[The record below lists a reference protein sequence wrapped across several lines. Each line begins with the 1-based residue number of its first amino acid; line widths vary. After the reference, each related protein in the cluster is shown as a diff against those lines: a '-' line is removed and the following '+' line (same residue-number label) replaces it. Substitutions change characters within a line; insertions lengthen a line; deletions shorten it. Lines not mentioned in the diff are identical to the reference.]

1 MASVVI
7 VGLGVSGLGC
17 ALELVRRG
25 IPFTAYEK
33 EKAAGGL
40 ARSDTAG
47 GFRFDHGPHILLGL
61 PMELAAWFRGL
72 PGLDLVPCTGASGI
86 ALGTRLDRV
95 IPAPF
100 QQNLNWLPLPVRARL
115 FFDAVAEIGWRKAP
129 PRNYSEYAVAQCG
142 RGIYDLFLSG
152 YDSKRLRFPLDRLPA
167 DWTTRIEKTSVLS
180 LLLPR
185 PRAHCPGANARESTF
200 FYPRSGGIE
209 GLPRAM
215 AKSLPEGSLRY
226 GSELLEIDLKSK
238 SLAFTEG
245 TVERYDRLVLSLPLP
260 EIVARLKEPPPEV
273 RSAAENLLYT
283 SIYVVNAGIDG
294 PAPPWLLL
302 RIPDSTLPFYRLSF
316 PTHYSPGAAPEGK
329 AIVVGEISH
338 HPARHFLSRLDARHQ
353 FEQGLRRMSILRPG
367 QGILVETIRDIQY
380 GHVLYNQATR
390 ASIEL
395 ILEYLR
401 AGSILTCG
409 KYGQWRDML
418 IPQSILSG
426 MAAGKEIA
434 ETYSSGSAL
443 LAADKRR

>member
-1 MASVVI
+1 MPSVVI

-33 EKAAGGL
+33 EMAAGGL
-40 ARSDTAG
+40 ARSDTAD
-47 GFRFDHGPHILLGL
+47 GFRFDYGPHILLRL
-61 PMELAAWFRGL
+61 PGELAAWFSGF
-72 PGLDLVPCTGASGI
+72 PGLDLVPCTGPSGI
-86 ALGTRLDRV
+86 ALGARLDRV
-95 IPAPF
+95 VPAPF
-100 QQNLNWLPLPVRARL
+100 QQNLNWLPLPVRVRL
-115 FFDAVAEIGWRKAP
+115 FFDAVAEIGRKKTS

-142 RGIYDLFLSG
+142 RGIYDLFLKG
-152 YDSKRLRFPLDRLPA
+152 YDSKRMRFPLDRMPA
-167 DWTTRIEKTSVLS
+167 DWTNRIEKTSVLS

-185 PRAHCPGANARESTF
+185 SRAHRPGANTREGAF

-209 GLPRAM
+209 ALPRAM

-226 GSELLEIDLKSK
+226 GSELREIDSNSK
-238 SLAFTEG
+238 LLAFTDG

-260 EIVARLKEPPPEV
+260 EIVALLKEPPPEV

-294 PAPPWLLL
+294 PAPPWFLL

-316 PTHYSPGAAPEGK
+316 PSHYSPGSAPEGK

-338 HPARHFLSRLDARHQ
+338 HPARHFLSPDDARRQ
-353 FEQGLRRMSILRPG
+353 FDQGLRRMGILQPG
-367 QGILVETIRDIQY
+367 QRILVETIRDIQY

-390 ASIEL
+390 ASIQL

-418 IPQSILSG
+418 IPQSILTG
-426 MAAGKEIA
+426 MAAAREIA
-434 ETYSSGSAL
+434 ETHAS
-443 LAADKRR
+443 